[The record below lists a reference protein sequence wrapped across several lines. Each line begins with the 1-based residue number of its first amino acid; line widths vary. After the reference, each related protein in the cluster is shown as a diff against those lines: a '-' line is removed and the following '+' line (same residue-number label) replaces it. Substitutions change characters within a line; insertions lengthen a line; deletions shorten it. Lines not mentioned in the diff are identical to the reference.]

1 MRLCF
6 HVAALTFW
14 LYPGVFP
21 PKVNDVIFINH
32 QKSSAAAKDYY
43 TQHIAPGD
51 GRYYTEENA
60 TQMKGVWH
68 GRGAEMLQLSGEVKQ
83 DDFFR
88 LCDNL
93 TPDGKK
99 LTARTDTDR
108 RVMTDITFDVPKS
121 VTLALELG
129 GDDRILPDF
138 RASIRETM
146 AEMEANVQTRVRK
159 NGADT
164 DRSTGNMI
172 WAEHIHRT
180 ARPVTGGEDQTVDPQ
195 LHAHATV
202 FNATFDPVE
211 KRWKAIQLG
220 DIVRDKGYYQA
231 AFHARLA
238 SKLKGLGYGIEKD
251 GNSFKLAGIDRAT
264 VEKFSQRH
272 GVINNEAER
281 LGTLDPAARAKIA
294 RRSRENKN
302 PEPQSMEE
310 LRKEWD
316 SRLTPQERLAIKTAS
331 MGLEK
336 GDPTITPEQA
346 KEYAMEHSF
355 QKASAVSEKRL
366 KAEALTYAVG
376 SVKPEE
382 VADMSQHPEVI
393 SKMHD
398 GQLFTTTK
406 TVKRDEVSML
416 QFAIDGQRKFKPLIT
431 DPETIKETLAG
442 LSAEQR
448 KAALHPLTSRDQV
461 TGIEGGAGT
470 GKTHTLQTVNAV
482 INGIESR
489 TGDYNRVY
497 AFAQS
502 SNASRGELRKVGFKN
517 AETLATLFN
526 NEKMQANLRRQV
538 ILVDEA
544 GQVSSKDMR
553 TLFDIAKKQQARVI
567 LVGDYRQHSSVE
579 AGDAF
584 RLLQQEAGVRYA
596 KLKEIRRQTVPGY
609 KKAVEQISGGTS
621 AGAQKGFDALDKMG
635 WVVEASGED
644 RHRALVK
651 DYLTAADEGK
661 SALIIAPTHAEGQRL
676 TDELRTALKERGALG
691 AEHQFIARK
700 STGWTDAQKGD
711 VRNYDPGMVV
721 EFHQNA
727 KGFTRGEE
735 NVVAQDD
742 NGLYLQKT
750 DGSRT
755 PMPLAQ
761 TARFDVFRTREIAI
775 AKGDRIR
782 ITKNGEAKVD
792 GQAKGV
798 RLNNGDVFAV
808 EGFTKEG
815 DINFGKGKYLPKGWG
830 HFSLGYVDTSYASQ
844 GKTVDRV
851 FIATGKE
858 SLPAVGQQQWYVSA
872 SRGREMAKVYV
883 DSKEDVRDAI
893 ARTGQRLSAVELTH
907 TKLRPSWRHRF
918 NQSLER
924 NRVSR
929 FLKARAAAVAD
940 YWRGREGA
948 SYA

>member
-1 MRLCF
+1 
-6 HVAALTFW
+6 
-14 LYPGVFP
+14 
-21 PKVNDVIFINH
+21 
-32 QKSSAAAKDYY
+32 
-43 TQHIAPGD
+43 
-51 GRYYTEENA
+51 
-60 TQMKGVWH
+60 
-68 GRGAEMLQLSGEVKQ
+68 
-83 DDFFR
+83 
-88 LCDNL
+88 
-93 TPDGKK
+93 
-99 LTARTDTDR
+99 
-108 RVMTDITFDVPKS
+108 
-121 VTLALELG
+121 
-129 GDDRILPDF
+129 
-138 RASIRETM
+138 
-146 AEMEANVQTRVRK
+146 
-159 NGADT
+159 
-164 DRSTGNMI
+164 
-172 WAEHIHRT
+172 
-180 ARPVTGGEDQTVDPQ
+180 
-195 LHAHATV
+195 
-202 FNATFDPVE
+202 
-211 KRWKAIQLG
+211 
-220 DIVRDKGYYQA
+220 
-231 AFHARLA
+231 
-238 SKLKGLGYGIEKD
+238 
-251 GNSFKLAGIDRAT
+251 
-264 VEKFSQRH
+264 
-272 GVINNEAER
+272 
-281 LGTLDPAARAKIA
+281 
-294 RRSRENKN
+294 
-302 PEPQSMEE
+302 MEE

-316 SRLTPQERLAIKTAS
+316 TRLTPEERLAIKTAS

-336 GDPTITPEQA
+336 GDATITPEQA
-346 KEYAMEHSF
+346 KEYALEHSF

-382 VADMSQHPEVI
+382 VADISQHPEVI
-393 SKMHD
+393 ARMHD

-406 TVKRDEVSML
+406 RVKRDEVSML

-431 DPETIKETLAG
+431 DPEAIKETLAG

-448 KAALHPLTSRDQV
+448 NAALHPLTSRDQV

-489 TGDYNRVY
+489 SGDYNRVY

-502 SNASRGELRKVGFKN
+502 SNASRGELQKVGFKN
-517 AETLATLFN
+517 ATTLATLFK
-526 NEKMQANLRRQV
+526 NEKMQANLYRQV

-609 KKAVEQISGGTS
+609 KKAVEQISSGTS

-644 RHRALVK
+644 RHQALVK
-651 DYLTAADEGK
+651 DYLQAQEDGK

-691 AEHQFIARK
+691 AEHRFIARK

-711 VRNYDPGMVV
+711 IRNYEPGLVV
-721 EFHQNA
+721 EFNQNA
-727 KGFTRGEE
+727 KGFARGEKSI
-735 NVVAQDD
+735 VAHDD

-750 DGSRT
+750 DGSRM
-755 PMPLAQ
+755 PLPLAQ
-761 TARFDVFRTREIAI
+761 TNRFDVFRTREIGV

-782 ITKNGEAKVD
+782 ITKNGEAKLE
-792 GQAKGV
+792 GEAKGARV
-798 RLNNGDVFAV
+798 NNGDIFTV
-808 EGFTKEG
+808 EGFDKEG
-815 DINFGKGKYLPKGWG
+815 NIRVDKGKYLPKGWG

-858 SLPAVGQQQWYVSA
+858 SLPAANQQQWYVSA

-893 ARTGQRLSAVELTH
+893 SRTGQRLSAVELTH

>member
-1 MRLCF
+1 MRLFF

-32 QKSSAAAKDYY
+32 QKSSKAAKDYY

-60 TQMKGVWH
+60 QQMKGVWH
-68 GRGAEMLQLSGEVKQ
+68 GRGAEMLQLSGEVRQ

-99 LTARTDTDR
+99 LTARTDADR

-129 GDDRILPDF
+129 GDDRILPAF
-138 RASIRETM
+138 RESIRETM

-164 DRSTGNMI
+164 NRSTGNMI

-180 ARPVTGGEDQTVDPQ
+180 ARPVTGEEDQTVDPQ

-220 DIVRDKGYYQA
+220 DIVRDKGWYQS

-251 GNSFKLAGIDRAT
+251 GNSFKIAGIDRVT

-281 LGTLDPAARAKIA
+281 LGTLDPASKAKIA
-294 RRSRENKN
+294 RRSREKKT
-302 PEPQSMEE
+302 PEAQSMEE

-316 SRLTPQERLAIKTAS
+316 SRLTPEERLAIKTAA
-331 MGLEK
+331 MGIEK
-336 GDPTITPEQA
+336 GDATITPEQA
-346 KEYAMEHSF
+346 KEYALEHSF

-376 SVKPEE
+376 SVKPED
-382 VADMSQHPEVI
+382 VADIAQHPEVI

-431 DPETIKETLAG
+431 DPETIKETLVG

-502 SNASRGELRKVGFKN
+502 STASRGELRKVGFKN
-517 AETLATLFN
+517 AETLATLFK
-526 NEKMQANLRRQV
+526 NEKMQANLHRQV

-544 GQVSSKDMR
+544 GQVSSRDMR
-553 TLFDIAKKQQARVI
+553 TLFDIAKKQEARVI

-609 KKAVEQISGGTS
+609 KKAVEQISSGTS

-676 TDELRTALKERGALG
+676 TDELRAALKERGALG
-691 AEHQFIARK
+691 QEHEFIARK

-711 VRNYDPGMVV
+711 VRNYESGMVV

-727 KGFTRGEE
+727 KGFARGEK

-755 PMPLAQ
+755 PLPLAQ
-761 TARFDVFRTREIAI
+761 TNRFDVFRTREIGV

-782 ITKNGEAKVD
+782 ITKNGEAKLE
-792 GQAKGV
+792 GEAKGSRV
-798 RLNNGDVFAV
+798 NNGEIFTV
-808 EGFTKEG
+808 EGFDKEG
-815 DINFGKGKYLPKGWG
+815 NIRVDKGKYLPKGWG

-858 SLPAVGQQQWYVSA
+858 SLPAANQQQWYVSA

-893 ARTGQRLSAVELTH
+893 SRTGQRLSAVELTH

-940 YWRGREGA
+940 YWRGREGV

>member
-129 GDDRILPDF
+129 GDDRILPAF

-164 DRSTGNMI
+164 DRTTSSMI

-180 ARPVTGGEDQTVDPQ
+180 ARPVTGEENQTVDPQ
-195 LHAHATV
+195 LHAHGTV

-281 LGTLDPAARAKIA
+281 LGTLDPATRAKIA

-416 QFAIDGQRKFKPLIT
+416 QFAIDGQRKFKPLVNLS
-431 DPETIKETLAG
+431 KEKLHGSDGLLAG
-442 LSAEQR
+442 LSEEQK
-448 KAALHPLTSRDQV
+448 KAAIHILSTRDTV
-461 TGIEGGAGT
+461 TGVVGKAGT
-470 GKTHTLQTVNAV
+470 GKTRMMRATIDAIH
-482 INGIESR
+482 GES
-489 TGDYNRVY
+489 GQKVFV
-497 AFAQS
+497 FAPS
-502 SNASRGELRKVGFKN
+502 SQASRGVLKQEGFKD
-517 AETLATLFN
+517 AETLEMLLKN
-526 NEKMQANLRRQV
+526 QRMQEKTRGGVLW
-538 ILVDEA
+538 VDEA
-544 GQVSSKDMR
+544 GLVSSKDMR
-553 TLFDIAKKQQARVI
+553 RLMDVAKRNGNRVI
-567 LVGDYRQHSSVE
+567 LSGDYTQHSSVE

-584 RLLQQEAGVRYA
+584 RLLEKEAGVRLA
-596 KLKEIRRQTVPGY
+596 RLTEIRRQTEPGY
-609 KKAVEQISGGTS
+609 KKAVEAIAEGTGN
-621 AGAQKGFDALDKMG
+621 AAQKGFAALDKMG
-635 WVVEASGED
+635 WVVEASGEE
-644 RHRALVK
+644 RHRLLVK

-676 TDELRTALKERGALG
+676 TDELRVALKERGGLG

-711 VRNYDPGMVV
+711 VRNYDLGMVV

-727 KGFTRGEE
+727 KGFTRGEK

-755 PMPLAQ
+755 ALPLAQ
-761 TARFDVFRTREIAI
+761 TNRFDVFRTREIGV

-782 ITKNGEAKVD
+782 ITKNGEAKLE
-792 GQAKGV
+792 GEAKGARV
-798 RLNNGDVFAV
+798 NNGDIFTV
-808 EGFTKEG
+808 EGFDKEG
-815 DINFGKGKYLPKGWG
+815 NIRVEKGKYLPKNWG

-858 SLPAVGQQQWYVSA
+858 SLPAANQQQWYVSA

-929 FLKARAAAVAD
+929 FLKQRATQVAD